1 MSTFEY
7 VAVGFVIGSV
17 LVGLIGAFIDD
28 AEEKNRARERR
39 REQYKTQAL
48 TKSALAEASAQAAKL
63 NAVALRAATVLL
75 DEAIR
80 SGVVNNTPASDVSVK
95 HKRNPDN
102 PSSHRS
108 D

>member
-1 MSTFEY
+1 MSTAEY
-7 VAVGFVIGSV
+7 VMLGFVIGTLLMGLV
-17 LVGLIGAFIDD
+17 LMLVHD

-48 TKSALAEASAQAAKL
+48 KKSLAEASAQAAKL
-63 NAVALRAATVLL
+63 NAVALSAATALL

-80 SGVVNNTPASDVSVK
+80 SGVVNNTPTSGVSAK
-95 HKRNPDN
+95 HKRNPAN
-102 PSSHRS
+102 PPSHRP